1 VSSSDV
7 SDIKAP
13 KREFH
18 LNVADEA
25 HKATGNH
32 SYVQCISYLMANH
45 PHFRVVALTA
55 TPGRTPEKVQE
66 IVDNLHIS
74 HIEIRE
80 AEAPEISR
88 YMYKKVS
95 HGGHAKLDRAHLSL
109 FDRTFIVTEYG

>member
-1 VSSSDV
+1 MARGRVDPL
-7 SDIKAP
+7 DIVLVIVGKVIIIEGD
-13 KREFH
+13 KRILYYTTSLTLTH
-18 LNVADEA
+18 YPDEA

-88 YMYKKVS
+88 YMYKKVCQ
-95 HGGHAKLDRAHLSL
+95 
-109 FDRTFIVTEYG
+109 

>member
-1 VSSSDV
+1 MARGRVDPLDV
-7 SDIKAP
+7 VLVIVGKF
-13 KREFH
+13 KTLREIYTPSRQRLISPFPF
-18 LNVADEA
+18 LDEA

-88 YMYKKVS
+88 YMYKKVR
-95 HGGHAKLDRAHLSL
+95 KVWL
-109 FDRTFIVTEYG
+109 

>member
-1 VSSSDV
+1 MARGRVDPLDIVLVIVGEFDDV
-7 SDIKAP
+7 RYGRYDLTRRLS
-13 KREFH
+13 R
-18 LNVADEA
+18 LVDEA

-55 TPGRTPEKVQE
+55 TPGRSPDKVQE

-88 YMYKKVS
+88 YMYKKAS
-95 HGGHAKLDRAHLSL
+95 KHGQR
-109 FDRTFIVTEYG
+109 